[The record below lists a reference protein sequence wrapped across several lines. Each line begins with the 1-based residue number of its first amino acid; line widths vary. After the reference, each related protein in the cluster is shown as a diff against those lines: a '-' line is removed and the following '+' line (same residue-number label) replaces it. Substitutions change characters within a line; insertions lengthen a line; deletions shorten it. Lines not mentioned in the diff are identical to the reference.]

1 MAEALKKKIDQRDKR
16 RRRVSLR
23 VRSHAVDRHILSVFR
38 SAKHIYAH
46 VLEPSGRML
55 FTVSTL
61 CKELREKQLSGN
73 VESAKLVGKLV
84 AQKAI
89 ERGVRK
95 VVFNRNGFL
104 YHGRVRALAESARE
118 GGLEF

>member
-1 MAEALKKKIDQRDKR
+1 VAGALKKRIEQREKR

-23 VRSHAVDRHILSVFR
+23 VRAHAADRHVLCVYR
-38 SAKHIYAH
+38 SARHIYAH
-46 VLEPSGRML
+46 ILEPSGRMI

-61 CKELREKQLSGN
+61 SKELQEQKLTGN
-73 VESAKLVGKLV
+73 VQSAKVVGKLV

-104 YHGRVRALAESARE
+104 YHGRVRALAEAARE

>member
-1 MAEALKKKIDQRDKR
+1 MAEALKKKIEQRDKR
-16 RRRVSLR
+16 KRRVSLQ
-23 VRSHAVDRHILSVFR
+23 VRSHAGDRHVLCVFR

-61 CKELREKQLSGN
+61 SKELKEKKPAGN
-73 VESAKLVGKLV
+73 VQSAKLVGKLV

-104 YHGRVRALAESARE
+104 YHGRVRALAEAARE
-118 GGLEF
+118 SGLEF